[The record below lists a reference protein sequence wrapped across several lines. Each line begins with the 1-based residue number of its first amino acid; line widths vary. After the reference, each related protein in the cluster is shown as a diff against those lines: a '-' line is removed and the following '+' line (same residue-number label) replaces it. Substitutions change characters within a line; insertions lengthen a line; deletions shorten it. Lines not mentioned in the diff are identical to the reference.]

1 MFKFPL
7 LSFSSRDYRTCNLQS
22 RSVFCQLFNSMGTKG
37 TIVKMMRM
45 MMRMMMIHSKEI
57 RELET
62 WRDTLADGRASS
74 SFSCCMICVGPPS
87 LHPSLPG
94 PRLSEW
100 REGVHYARWDTERQR
115 GEGQQ
120 LQVVPYFLAEMTD
133 MREGFVLAHSPW
145 HERRTAVFW
154 GVTCVS

>member
-1 MFKFPL
+1 
-7 LSFSSRDYRTCNLQS
+7 
-22 RSVFCQLFNSMGTKG
+22 
-37 TIVKMMRM
+37 M
-45 MMRMMMIHSKEI
+45 MMMMMMMHSEEI

-62 WRDTLADGRASS
+62 RRDTLADGRASS
-74 SFSCCMICVGPPS
+74 SFSSCMKFVSPPS

-120 LQVVPYFLAEMTD
+120 LQVVPYFWQRWQTWEKALFWHTRLGMKGGPLCFEELPVFPNALKDPSLVFDCHTHTHTRTQTRSPVDVHTSTPPVHTD
-133 MREGFVLAHSPW
+133 CGI
-145 HERRTAVFW
+145 
-154 GVTCVS
+154 